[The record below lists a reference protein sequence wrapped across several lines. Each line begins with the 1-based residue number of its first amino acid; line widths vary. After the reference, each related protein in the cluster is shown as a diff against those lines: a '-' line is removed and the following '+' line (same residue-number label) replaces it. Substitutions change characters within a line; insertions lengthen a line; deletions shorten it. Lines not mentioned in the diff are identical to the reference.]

1 MDELEAITT
10 AKELAATNSI
20 AFCVWAEATE
30 DGEEWHYCP
39 ETMAEK
45 LALCPIE
52 NTLKTI
58 TA

>member
-1 MDELEAITT
+1 MDELEATTT
-10 AKELAATNSI
+10 AKQQAATNGI
-20 AFCVWAEATE
+20 TFCIWAEATE

-52 NTLKTI
+52 NTLKI
-58 TA
+58 IQA